1 MAADLTV
8 RKNDFGYYLN
18 FTVQDSTETAYNLT
32 GYTIKLKVW
41 RPNQPSA
48 LLTNGSC
55 DIVVAAS
62 GTCKYLVTA
71 SDFTAP
77 GLFDMELEL
86 TKSGVVES
94 TRTYTVLVEES
105 G

>member
-1 MAADLTV
+1 MADMKV
-8 RKNDFGYYLN
+8 RKGDFGYYLN
-18 FTVQDSTETAYNLT
+18 FTIQDSGETAYSLT

-41 RPNQPSA
+41 RPNKPSA

-77 GLFDMELEL
+77 GLFNMELEL
-86 TKSGVVES
+86 TKADVEES
-94 TRTYTVLVEES
+94 TRTYTILVEES
-105 G
+105 P